1 MPATCDRRTA
11 LRALS
16 ASAVLAAGG
25 RLGAQQRRPP
35 NGILIFTDDQGY
47 GDAGVYGA
55 QGYETPNL
63 DSLAARGAR
72 FTDFY
77 AAHASCSPSRAG
89 LLTGCYP
96 WRVGIPNVLGP
107 RSAIGLNPDETTIAD
122 MLKARGY
129 ATAMVGKWHL
139 GDEPGWLPTHH
150 GFDEWL
156 GLPYSHDM
164 WPVGY
169 DGQPAADR
177 QPKSNYPPLP
187 LMDGEAVVET
197 IDNLAETATLTQRY
211 TARATDFIRRQ
222 GNQPFFLYFA
232 HSLPHVPLAASAD
245 YAGSTA
251 RGLYGDV
258 IREIDGSVGE
268 VLQAV
273 RAIGQEDNT
282 LILFTSDNGPWLNFG
297 HHAGS
302 AGPLREGKGTTF
314 DGGQREIFLA
324 QWPGVIPAG
333 TVCREPA
340 MAIDLLPTIAEFC
353 GAPLPAQRIDGLSI
367 AALLQARPGAV
378 SPHEALFFHYGG
390 QGKLEAVRAGRWKLH
405 FPHSFRSY
413 EGVEPGRDG
422 FPGPYA
428 TGRIDWA
435 LYDLAADLGERH
447 DVKDQQPDIVA
458 RLRALG
464 EAHDAELKAN
474 ARPPARRAVE
484 SSVPAGQTE
493 PKRIV
498 PGPDGSLSCLAVHS
512 TIHGRGARYVAAPDR
527 RNIGSWSKLDT
538 TVSWDI
544 VPAVTGR
551 YEVIVVQALGDGPE
565 RQPVRGRGRRRH
577 VGGRR
582 QGHRRLDRLCR
593 GVARPGRHSGRSPD
607 PDRPRA
613 EPGRRPLRHE
623 PARSQTGTE

>member
-1 MPATCDRRTA
+1 MPETCDRRTA

-16 ASAVLAAGG
+16 ASALLAAGG
-25 RLGAQQRRPP
+25 LRAQQRRPP
-35 NGILIFTDDQGY
+35 NVVIIFADDQGY

-55 QGYETPNL
+55 QGYTTPHL
-63 DSLAARGAR
+63 DGLAARGAR

-107 RSAIGLNPDETTIAD
+107 HSNIGLNPAETTIAD

-129 ATAMVGKWHL
+129 ATGMVGKWHL

-164 WPVGY
+164 WPVWY
-169 DGQPAADR
+169 DGTPAGDR
-177 QPKSNYPPLP
+177 KPKNGYPPLP
-187 LMDGEAVVET
+187 LIDGERTVAT
-197 IDNLAETATLTQRY
+197 IATLDDAATLTQRY

-222 GNQPFFLYFA
+222 GDHPFFLYFA
-232 HSLPHVPLAASAD
+232 HSLPHVPLAASKD
-245 YAGSTA
+245 FAGSTA
-251 RGLYGDV
+251 HGLYGDV
-258 IREIDGSVGE
+258 IREIDWSVGE
-268 VLQAV
+268 VLKAL

-282 LILFTSDNGPWLNFG
+282 VIFYTSDNGPWLNFG
-297 HHAGS
+297 NHAGS
-302 AGPLREGKGTTF
+302 PGPLREGKGTTW

-353 GAPLPAQRIDGLSI
+353 GAPPPAQKIDGLSI
-367 AALLQARPGAV
+367 APLLTATPGAR

-405 FPHSFRSY
+405 FPHTYRSY
-413 EGVEPGRDG
+413 EGVEPGQDG
-422 FPGPYA
+422 FPGGYSQ
-428 TGRIDWA
+428 GKVDWA
-435 LYDLAADLGERH
+435 LFDLEADLGERT
-447 DVKDQQPDIVA
+447 DVKEQHPDIVA
-458 RLRALG
+458 RLKAIG

-474 ARPPARRAVE
+474 ARPPARRAAADATVE
-484 SSVPAGQTE
+484 VQPTVPQ
-493 PKRIV
+493 RIV
-498 PGPDGSLSCLAVHS
+498 PGRDGALSCLAVHS
-512 TIHGRGARYVAAPDR
+512 TIHGSGARYVANPDR

-538 TVSWDI
+538 TVSWEV

-551 YEVIVVQALGDGPE
+551 YEVLVVQALGDGLSGSRYAVEVAGARVEGVVQNTAGWTDYVEVSLGEVTIPAGP
-565 RQPVRGRGRRRH
+565 QTLTVRGLSLAGDRCVMNLRE
-577 VGGRR
+577 V
-582 QGHRRLDRLCR
+582 RL
-593 GVARPGRHSGRSPD
+593 V
-607 PDRPRA
+607 PR
-613 EPGRRPLRHE
+613 
-623 PARSQTGTE
+623 